1 MVVKD
6 DGSSG
11 EVPTIGQ
18 GSRPRRAAAVAAQ
31 KRLARSSSSSHR
43 DSDVESENEDE
54 QEEASEQSLATA
66 STEDELELEIKK
78 EVQVKEEQ
86 EMDEEE
92 EEENS
97 DDEKTTRSI
106 RRVPN
111 VPFVND
117 DDDGVTTSSV
127 SPIKKRKRQG
137 SSQSTKSKYQRIRGT
152 LSKRTCPT
160 CQRVFT
166 SPHGLKYHVGTCV
179 PKNTNE
185 HVCVCVWRRP
195 SSHSSLSFISVRQE
209 SLHGRC
215 LGIDRQVCLSHV
227 GAWTTVLHK
236 VRSSLGRGR

>member
-78 EVQVKEEQ
+78 EVEVEVKEEQ
-86 EMDEEE
+86 EMEE

-97 DDEKTTRSI
+97 DDEETPRSI
-106 RRVPN
+106 LRVPN
-111 VPFVND
+111 VPSVND
-117 DDDGVTTSSV
+117 DNDGVPSPVV

-166 SPHGLKYHVGTCV
+166 SPHGLKYHVGTY
-179 PKNTNE
+179 PKTPMNM
-185 HVCVCVWRRP
+185 CVCVWRRP
-195 SSHSSLSFISVRQE
+195 FSHSSLSFISVRQE

-215 LGIDRQVCLSHV
+215 LGIERQVCLSHV